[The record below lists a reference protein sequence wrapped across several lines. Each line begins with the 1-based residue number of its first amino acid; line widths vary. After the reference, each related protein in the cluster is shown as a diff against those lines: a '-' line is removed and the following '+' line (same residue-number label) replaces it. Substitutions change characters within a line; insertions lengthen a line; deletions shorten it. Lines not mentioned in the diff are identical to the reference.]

1 MINRHLI
8 SLLFLAFPL
17 LLCGQTTDEPYRM
30 KTVVIDAGHGGKDP
44 GNLGTGRYKWREKNV
59 ALDVALKLGGYIKE
73 QFPEINVLYTRDTDV
88 FIGLNERADIANNA
102 KADLFI
108 SIHCNAIEYPSARG
122 VETFAL
128 GLHKNEENLKVA
140 MKENSAITLED
151 DYEAK
156 YGGFDPNSPEGIIAL
171 TMMQS
176 AFLDQSLRISSY
188 IQKQFKE
195 RVGRRDRGVKQAGFL
210 VLRRT
215 TMPSILIE
223 LGFLTN
229 PEEEDFLNSESGRVY
244 MSSAILRGFK
254 EYKETVEDP
263 LGEASK
269 EEEKPK
275 EVSVDLRQAELKA
288 ELERKKA
295 ELAAQRGIDLAAE
308 EAEKA
313 KEDSLKVEAEKKA
326 AAEKA
331 ALQAKQKEAERIA
344 EEARLKELADAE
356 EKRLA
361 EQAAKAAADQA
372 AKERAEFE
380 AAEQAKA
387 KAAADSISAQSSREA
402 ELQRLAEEKKELEAK
417 KQAEELAKID
427 AEKAAAHSE
436 LVEEQRKAEELRMAQ
451 EAAERQ
457 KQEEEARVAEE
468 KRLAEENAAKAAKQA
483 EIQKILEASE
493 TAPAV
498 EEKNEVD
505 EAKAAAEAANAAKLE
520 ELRKK
525 KAEVEARLAKLN
537 AEKNGE
543 PAPVAEKPNVEEKKP
558 LVTREVKSSSDVTSG
573 LVFKIQIHTATKR
586 IDTSS
591 SLFRDVAVWEYE
603 QAGLFKYTT
612 GEFAN
617 VEAATPTQTKMRD
630 LGFKGAFVV
639 AFKDGQRIKVSEA
652 RALLNQ

>member
-1 MINRHLI
+1 MINRTLFT
-8 SLLFLAFPL
+8 LLFAAFPL
-17 LLCGQTTDEPYRM
+17 LIFGQVADEPYRI

-44 GNLGTGRYKWREKNV
+44 GNLGTGRYEWREKNV
-59 ALDVALKLGGYIKE
+59 ALDVALKLGGYINE
-73 QFPEINVLYTRDTDV
+73 QFPEINVIYTRDKDV

-102 KADLFI
+102 KADMFI
-108 SIHCNAIEYPSARG
+108 SVHCNAVEYPSARG

-188 IQKQFKE
+188 VQKQFKE

-229 PEEEDFLNSESGRVY
+229 PEEEDFLNTESGRVY

-254 EYKETVEDP
+254 EYKTTVEDP
-263 LGEASK
+263 LGETLK
-269 EEEKPK
+269 EVENPK
-275 EVSVDLRQAELKA
+275 DVSVDIKQAELKA
-288 ELERKKA
+288 KLERKKA

-308 EAEKA
+308 EAKIL

-326 AAEKA
+326 ATEKA
-331 ALQAKQKEAERIA
+331 ALIAEQKEAEQIA
-344 EEARLKELADAE
+344 EEARLQQLADAE
-356 EKRLA
+356 EKRLL
-361 EQAAKAAADQA
+361 EQASQA
-372 AKERAEFE
+372 ESDKVAKERAVFE
-380 AAEQAKA
+380 AAELAKTQAV
-387 KAAADSISAQSSREA
+387 ADSASIQSEMIV
-402 ELQRLAEEKKELEAK
+402 EQQRLGEEIKKLKAQ
-417 KQAEELAKID
+417 KQAEEQAQID
-427 AEKAAAHSE
+427 TDRQAEQK
-436 LVEEQRKAEELRMAQ
+436 RKAEALKLAQ
-451 EAAERQ
+451 EAAE
-457 KQEEEARVAEE
+457 KQQLADEAI
-468 KRLAEENAAKAAKQA
+468 LAAENAEKAAKEE
-483 EIQKILEASE
+483 EIQKILEASKQ
-493 TAPAV
+493 APV
-498 EEKNEVD
+498 KQEKKID
-505 EAKAAAEAANAAKLE
+505 EAKAAAEAANTDKLE
-520 ELRKK
+520 NLRKK

-537 AEKNGE
+537 AEKNGQI
-543 PAPVAEKPNVEEKKP
+543 APVAEIKPEEKKIP
-558 LVTREVKSSSDVTSG
+558 EVSEEIMSTTEVKAG
-573 LVFKIQIHTATKR
+573 LVFRIQIHTATKR
-586 IDTSS
+586 VDTSS
-591 SLFRDVAVWEYE
+591 SLFRDVVVWEYE
-603 QAGLFKYTT
+603 QGSLYKYTT
-612 GEFAN
+612 GEFPSP
-617 VEAATPTQTKMRD
+617 ETAASAQNKMRD